1 MVAKMTEKQIEI
13 NGLPIYPF
21 SSEFDISTY
30 GLILEHCVDNNISR
44 LSIAP
49 NQPIEAVFNDMS
61 FELHDRP
68 LFGFEISE
76 VVLKALSSEDYLLA
90 RNAGRVQTTEYIEM
104 NSGRRIA
111 YNRMTSATEDGSF
124 KIEIAFLKNAKIP
137 DEQVEV
143 ILKND
148 FGGAHDGSVYDFDGY
163 LDSEKFDDLLR
174 WCGDRKASDITITP
188 DQHVLAEIGG
198 KLARVTTRTISS
210 AEIENCV
217 RYVYGENGPA
227 EALAGNDLDP
237 SHEVR
242 IRGQRVRRYR
252 INITPGRIKGGV
264 GMQMTI
270 RTLPSSPIPIE
281 VLKIEPELLRATRP
295 TNGVIFVCGPTGSG
309 KSTLMSSIIRMIV
322 ERPDANEKVLEFSSP
337 IEYVFDDVEMPT
349 SSVFQTHV
357 GRHLKPRDRS
367 VSEWAYAARNSLRRK
382 PKIIVLGESRDAETI
397 EETIKISQEG
407 HLTYTTM
414 HTNSVAE
421 TINRAINVFPHE
433 VRDRMSIDLMGAL
446 RMIVVQILVPRVG
459 GGMVGVREF
468 MVFDPKTRE
477 RFLKTKQIQWPLLIQ
492 RMLTQGECVG
502 KTMLKSAL
510 ELLAAGTISMETF
523 EQIAETGGNS

>member
-1 MVAKMTEKQIEI
+1 MTEKTIEI

-21 SSEFDISTY
+21 TSEFDISTY
-30 GLILEHCVDNNISR
+30 RLILEHCVDNDISHLR
-44 LSIAP
+44 VAP
-49 NQPIEAVFNDMS
+49 NLPIEAVFNDVS
-61 FELHDRP
+61 FELNDRP
-68 LFGFEISE
+68 LFGFEITE
-76 VVLKALSSEDYLLA
+76 VVQKALSSEDSLLA
-90 RNAGRVQTTEYIEM
+90 RNAGRVQSTEYVEM
-104 NSGRRIA
+104 NSGRKIA
-111 YNRMTSATEDGSF
+111 YNRMTSVTDDGSF
-124 KIEIAFLKNAKIP
+124 SMEITFLKNAKVP

-148 FGGAHDGSVYDFDGY
+148 FGGAHDGSVFEFEGY
-163 LDSEKFDDLLR
+163 LEKESFDDLLR
-174 WCGDRKASDITITP
+174 FCGDRKASDITITP
-188 DQHVLAEIGG
+188 DQYVLAEIGG
-198 KLARVTTRTISS
+198 KLCRVTTRTISS

-295 TNGVIFVCGPTGSG
+295 TNGIIFVCGPTGSG

-337 IEYVFDDVEMPT
+337 IEYVFDDVEMPS

-433 VRDRMSIDLMGAL
+433 TRDRMSIDLMGAL

-477 RFLKTKQIQWPLLIQ
+477 RFLKTKQLQWPLLIQ

-510 ELLAAGTISMETF
+510 DLLAEGTITMEEF
-523 EQIAETGGNS
+523 EKIAETGGNS

>member
-1 MVAKMTEKQIEI
+1 MTENNNQNNE
-13 NGLPIYPF
+13 LPVFPF
-21 SSEFDISTY
+21 NTEFDVPTFDA
-30 GLILEHCVDNNISR
+30 ILEHCADNRISF
-44 LSIAP
+44 LHV
-49 NQPIEAVFNDMS
+49 QPGKQITAIHNYVEFDLN
-61 FELHDRP
+61 DRP
-68 LFGFEISE
+68 LFGFEITE
-76 VVLKALSSEDYLLA
+76 VVRRSLTSEDFALA
-90 RNAGRVQTTEYIEM
+90 KNAGRVQTTEYLEKED
-104 NSGRRIA
+104 GRRVA
-111 YNRMTSATEDGSF
+111 YTRLTSPTEDGSF
-124 KIEIAFLKNAKIP
+124 EIKITFLKGVVLADVPKTI
-137 DEQVEV
+137 
-143 ILKND
+143 IKND
-148 FGGAHDGSVYDFDGY
+148 FGGAHDGSVFEFDGY
-163 LDSEKFDDLLR
+163 LDKEKFDDLLR
-174 WCGDRKASDITITP
+174 FCGDRKASDITITP

-198 KLARVTTRTISS
+198 KLCRVTTRTVSS
-210 AEIENCV
+210 AEIETCV

-242 IRGQRVRRYR
+242 IKGEKIRRYR
-252 INITPGRIKGGV
+252 VNITPGRIKGGV

-281 VLKIEPELLRATRP
+281 VLKVEPELLKATRP

-337 IEYVFDDVEMPT
+337 IEYVFDDVEMP
-349 SSVFQTHV
+349 SSTVFQTHV
-357 GRHLKPRDRS
+357 GRHLRPRDRTT
-367 VSEWAYAARNSLRRK
+367 SEWAYAARNSLRRK

-446 RMIVVQILVPRVG
+446 RMIVVQILVPKVG

-477 RFLKTKQIQWPLLIQ
+477 RFLKAKQTTWPLMIQ

-510 ELLAAGTISMETF
+510 ELLSAGTITMETF
-523 EQIAETGGNS
+523 EQIAEAGGNS

>member
-1 MVAKMTEKQIEI
+1 MTEKIIEI

-21 SSEFDISTY
+21 TTEFDISTY
-30 GLILEHCVDNNISR
+30 RTILEHCVDNDISR
-44 LSIAP
+44 LRVAP
-49 NQPIEAVFNDMS
+49 GLPIEAVFNDLS

-68 LFGFEISE
+68 LFGYEITG
-76 VVLKALSSEDYLLA
+76 VVRKALSAEDEQLV
-90 RNAGRVQTTEYIEM
+90 RNAGRVQSTEYVEM
-104 NSGRRIA
+104 KSGRKMG
-111 YNRMTSATEDGSF
+111 YNRLTTATDDGSF
-124 KIEIAFLKNAKIP
+124 TVEIAFLKNARVP

-143 ILKND
+143 VLKND
-148 FGGAHDGSVYDFDGY
+148 FGGAHDGSIYDFDGY

-198 KLARVTTRTISS
+198 KLCRVTSRTISS
-210 AEIENCV
+210 NEIENCV
-217 RYVYGENGPA
+217 RYVYAENGPG

-242 IRGQRVRRYR
+242 LRGQRIRRYR

-295 TNGVIFVCGPTGSG
+295 SNGIIFVCGPTGSG

-322 ERPDANEKVLEFSSP
+322 ERPDANEKVLEYSSP

-349 SSVFQTHV
+349 STVFQTHV
-357 GRHLKPRDRS
+357 GRHLKPRDKN

-446 RMIVVQILVPRVG
+446 RMIVVQILVPKVG
-459 GGMVGVREF
+459 GGMVGCREF

-492 RMLTQGECVG
+492 RMLTQGEVVG

-510 ELLAAGTISMETF
+510 DLLAEGTITMETF